1 MQGAKVQVEITT
13 ARTVA
18 ELEEL
23 RPVLRELPGERVDA
37 DPDFFLHVLSTRDG
51 ARPHVV
57 VATRGEDRAAFV
69 GRIERTE
76 LRTTVGYRTVLKPS
90 VKALVLAHGGFV
102 DTTGGELAG
111 VVVEELLAALR
122 RGEADVLQLPAL
134 RVGSPLHAAAS
145 AAPRLQRQ
153 PFASVRVHRRL
164 ELPSSY
170 EEFLRSRSRSTRES
184 VKRYTNRLL
193 RDHRDELEVKLLR
206 DPADLDPIAR
216 DLDEVAAKT
225 YQRGLGVAFADS
237 ADQRAQTALGLE
249 RGWFRVW
256 VLYLQGRPIA
266 FWPGWVYRGTLFI
279 GTPGYDPALGDYRVG
294 QYLQMR
300 MTEDLCADPEVRAVD
315 FGFGDAEYKR
325 RFGTESWEEQDVVVF
340 RRSPRGLALNAARA
354 GVTGAVNAAK
364 RVLGG
369 ERVGRLKRAWR
380 RRLSPG

>member
-1 MQGAKVQVEITT
+1 MQREEVEITT

-23 RPVLRELPGERVDA
+23 RPVLRGLPAERVDA
-37 DPDFFLHVLSTRDG
+37 DPDFFLQVLSTRDS

-57 VATRGEDRAAFV
+57 VATRGEERAAFV

-90 VKALVLAHGGFV
+90 VAALVLAHGGFV

-111 VVVEELLAALR
+111 SIVDELLAALG
-122 RGEADVLQLPAL
+122 RGEADVLQLHAL

-153 PFASVRVHRRL
+153 PLAPVRVHRRL
-164 ELPSSY
+164 ELPPTY
-170 EEFLRSRSRSTRES
+170 EEFLKSRSRSTREG

-193 RDHRDELEVKLLR
+193 RDHGDELAVELLR
-206 DPADLDPIAR
+206 APADLDRIAR
-216 DLDEVAAKT
+216 DLDEVASKT
-225 YQRGLGVAFADS
+225 YQRGLGVAYADS
-237 ADQRAQTALGLE
+237 APQREQTALGLE
-249 RGWFRVW
+249 RGWFRAW
-256 VLYLQGRPIA
+256 VLYLRGTPIA
-266 FWPGWVYRGTLFI
+266 FWPGWVYGRTLFI
-279 GTPGYDPALGDYRVG
+279 GTPGFDPAFADYRVG

-300 MTEDLCADPEVRAVD
+300 MTEDLCADPDVEAVD
-315 FGFGDAEYKR
+315 YGFGDAEYKR
-325 RFGTESWEEQDVVVF
+325 RFGSESWEEQDVVIF
-340 RRSPRGLALNAARA
+340 RRSPRGVALNATRA
-354 GVTGAVNAAK
+354 AVTGAVQAAR

-380 RRLSPG
+380 RRLSADG